1 MVEVP
6 KLLSFH
12 PQLEVEG
19 IPGNLLEDPGNPIIF
34 NPYHISYSM
43 AALVGLVLAL
53 IVGLVCFRKRC
64 VKCPPSRNTDL
75 PLHLD
80 KKSQVRSSIRDSA
93 QRPAAAQWS
102 ALDDNV
108 TFSFC

>member
-1 MVEVP
+1 MAEVP

-34 NPYHISYSM
+34 NPYHISYGM
-43 AALVGLVLAL
+43 VALAVGLGLAL
-53 IVGLVCFRKRC
+53 ITGLVCLRKRC
-64 VKCPPSRNTDL
+64 AKCQPSRNTD
-75 PLHLD
+75 PPSRLD
-80 KKSQVRSSIRDSA
+80 KRGQARSPIWD
-93 QRPAAAQWS
+93 AQWS

-108 TFSFC
+108 TFSFT